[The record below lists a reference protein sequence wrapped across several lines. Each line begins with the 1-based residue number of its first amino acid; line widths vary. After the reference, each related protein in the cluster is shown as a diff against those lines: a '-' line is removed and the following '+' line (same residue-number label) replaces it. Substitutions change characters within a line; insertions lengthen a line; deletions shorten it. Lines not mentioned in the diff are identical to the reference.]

1 MNFLIPKEEILWVR
15 YTEND
20 VVKYIVTSNLYRT
33 EYYLYKIINNKTKK
47 TKYTSDD
54 PRSLDGIRAN
64 PTRSLA

>member
-20 VVKYIVTSNLYRT
+20 VVKYIITSNLYRT
-33 EYYLYKIINNKTKK
+33 EYYLYKIVNNKTNK

-54 PRSLDGIRAN
+54 PRSLEKYIKW
-64 PTRSLA
+64 SKEI

>member
-54 PRSLDGIRAN
+54 PRSLEKYIKW
-64 PTRSLA
+64 SKEI